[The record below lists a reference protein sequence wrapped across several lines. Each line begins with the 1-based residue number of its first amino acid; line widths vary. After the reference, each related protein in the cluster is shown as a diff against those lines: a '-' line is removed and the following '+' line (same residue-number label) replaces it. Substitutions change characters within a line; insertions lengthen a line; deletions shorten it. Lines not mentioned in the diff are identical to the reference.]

1 MKKWTLTSFLGL
13 AISACGEGPASTDSN
28 GSAPALDPLV
38 ACEPWFGVDGGSFE
52 DGMRGNVAAIDCWIA
67 NAERRRAERLV
78 EPDLI
83 DFGRL
88 RDGYMRSHWSGEIY
102 PPALEAATRMPRIE
116 VASQVAL
123 HRWSIR
129 FFHNPDE
136 PPLTGEPC
144 WELDD
149 TQIAFVRAAIPDE
162 ESAPCLEGW
171 GIAE

>member
-1 MKKWTLTSFLGL
+1 
-13 AISACGEGPASTDSN
+13 
-28 GSAPALDPLV
+28 
-38 ACEPWFGVDGGSFE
+38 
-52 DGMRGNVAAIDCWIA
+52 
-67 NAERRRAERLV
+67 
-78 EPDLI
+78 